1 MEDNGLRQM
10 HRQIERSDKIL
21 LGIGEEFQYDWDALI
36 QDQRYQEIEAE
47 IADREEYLWITPFIQ
62 KMILQQYRENKWEK
76 AYANLNKMLAGR
88 DYFVVSLC
96 MDDYIYKAGLDEE
109 RIVTPCGGFR
119 RMQCDHN
126 CCHELSDIPQ
136 DSYEAVQQYYRGEVP
151 IDTLKEPVCT
161 KCGAKLRFNQLG
173 VTKYAEEGYLDR
185 WNAYTKWLQGTVNRY
200 LCILELGVGMAY
212 PTIIRFPFEK
222 IVYYNQKA
230 FMYRVHSK
238 LYQMSEETGGRG
250 VGIQAFPVEYMGND
264 HKEVCII

>member
-47 IADREEYLWITPFIQ
+47 IADREEYLWIIPFIQ
-62 KMILQQYRENKWEK
+62 KMILQQDSENKWKK

-119 RMQCDHN
+119 RMQCEYN
-126 CCHELSDIPQ
+126 NITE
-136 DSYEAVQQYYRGEVP
+136 G
-151 IDTLKEPVCT
+151 
-161 KCGAKLRFNQLG
+161 RFQL
-173 VTKYAEEGYLDR
+173 
-185 WNAYTKWLQGTVNRY
+185 
-200 LCILELGVGMAY
+200 I
-212 PTIIRFPFEK
+212 
-222 IVYYNQKA
+222 
-230 FMYRVHSK
+230 H
-238 LYQMSEETGGRG
+238 
-250 VGIQAFPVEYMGND
+250 
-264 HKEVCII
+264 